1 MNLSALVLHNVGPTM
16 LTGYHAEGSDLFHA
30 HEFQIVADNVEQA
43 ANLVWDLANVGDS
56 NELHQMRPNLGLYGQ
71 QVNEYRARMN
81 RSLSV
86 GDVIVFHEIGSDE
99 PRFAG
104 ALAVAGVGF
113 TTLHAMPPYKQGSNT
128 TALSESYKAHCEWRE
143 GGFNEQAAARAI
155 SQAFKN

>member
-16 LTGYHAEGSDLFHA
+16 FFGYHAEGSDLFHA

-43 ANLVWDLANVGDS
+43 AGLVWILANVGDS
-56 NELHQMRPNLGLYGQ
+56 DELHQMRSDLGLYGA

-86 GDVIVFHEIGSDE
+86 GDVIIFHEIGSGGE

-104 ALAVAGVGF
+104 ALAVASVGF
-113 TTLHAMPPYKQGSNT
+113 TTLHAMPPYKQGSNSSEV
-128 TALSESYKAHCEWRE
+128 SESYKAHRE
-143 GGFNEQAAARAI
+143 LNTRL
-155 SQAFKN
+155 NR